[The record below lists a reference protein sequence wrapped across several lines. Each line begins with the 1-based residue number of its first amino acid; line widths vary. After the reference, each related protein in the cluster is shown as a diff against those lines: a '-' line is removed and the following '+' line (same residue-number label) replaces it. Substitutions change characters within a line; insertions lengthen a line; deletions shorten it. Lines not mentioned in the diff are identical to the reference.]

1 MPVARVPWSDSST
14 TITLMNVIKS
24 LVRVAPS
31 AGAVSLQTYFFVAS
45 QCPLHAFPA
54 AACHRGQFD
63 CGRVPHWKM
72 EIRRPYSGDG
82 KIHRFNGRDCNCGV
96 RSYLC
101 AVGLERAS
109 LMPLNALE
117 GLCHMASKYKRSRSG

>member
-31 AGAVSLQTYFFVAS
+31 AGAVSLRTYFFVAS

-54 AACHRGQFD
+54 ADRGQFD
-63 CGRVPHWKM
+63 CGRVSHWQM

-82 KIHRFNGRDCNCGV
+82 KIHRFNGRDRNCCV

-109 LMPLNALE
+109 LIPLNALDE
-117 GLCHMASKYKRSRSG
+117 RSDIQEIACG